1 MQEDAIPKRLITEVF
16 EKAKTDS
23 GNEARSSL
31 AKYVHHRLLEILE
44 GAGSEN
50 MPISVRTLER
60 YYQKHIENVEVDSYC
75 EPDDR
80 VRYQLV
86 KFLGYNNYNEY
97 LYNHYQN
104 LDQSSKIT
112 VTNNHAQRDI
122 YNIDKLE
129 GGLTIS

>member
-1 MQEDAIPKRLITEVF
+1 MPGSISKHL
-16 EKAKTDS
+16 EKFQS
-23 GNEARSSL
+23 
-31 AKYVHHRLLEILE
+31 
-44 GAGSEN
+44 
-50 MPISVRTLER
+50 LER

-80 VRYQLV
+80 VRHQLV

-122 YNIDKLE
+122 INIDKLD